1 MNSFG
6 NTAGKLSF
14 ALAAAAMAL
23 APVPAFAGW
32 KRITTEAT
40 DVGKGAFVVTP
51 QTEWSRWSSRPSKNG
66 EIWTQ
71 DGFGLN
77 MIHFIGMVGSGETL
91 FKDRQKKDR
100 PMPKVSGDML
110 VTDLAELFEAS
121 FSIEY
126 DVTKFDV
133 RALEP
138 AKLGGHDAIRMRY
151 EFAVPNDA
159 LTRVGEAR
167 IAMVGGKVYVVN
179 FIAPELH
186 YFGQSIAEVNA
197 MMDTLQIQ

>member
-1 MNSFG
+1 MK
-6 NTAGKLSF
+6 TAKKLSLAF
-14 ALAAAAMAL
+14 ATAAMAI
-23 APVPAFAGW
+23 APAPAFAGW

-51 QTEWSRWSSRPSKNG
+51 QTEWSRWSRRPSKNG

-77 MIHFIGMVGSGETL
+77 MVHFIGQVGDGETL
-91 FKDRQKKDR
+91 FKDRKKKER
-100 PMPKVSGDML
+100 PMPKVRGDML

-126 DVTKFDV
+126 DVTQFDV
-133 RALEP
+133 RAMEP
-138 AKLGGHDAIRMRY
+138 SKLGSHDAIKMTY
-151 EFAVPNDA
+151 EFALPNDA

-167 IAMVGGKVYVVN
+167 LAKVNGKVYLVN

-186 YFGQSIAEVNA
+186 YYDQSIGEVQA
-197 MMDTLQIQ
+197 MMDTLQIK

>member
-1 MNSFG
+1 MK
-6 NTAGKLSF
+6 TAGKFSI
-14 ALAAAAMAL
+14 ALAATAMAL
-23 APVPAFAGW
+23 APAPALAGW

-40 DVGKGAFVVTP
+40 DVGKGAFTVTP

-77 MIHFIGMVGSGETL
+77 MVHFIGEVGNGETL
-91 FKDRQKKDR
+91 FKDRKKKDR
-100 PMPKVSGDML
+100 PMPKVRGDMIA
-110 VTDLAELFEAS
+110 TDLAELFEAS

-126 DVTKFDV
+126 DVTQFDMTS
-133 RALEP
+133 LEP
-138 AKLGGHDAIRMRY
+138 AKLGGHDAVKMTF
-151 EFAVPNDA
+151 EFALPNDA

-167 IAMVGGKVYVVN
+167 LAMVGGKVYLVS

-186 YFGQSIAEVNA
+186 YFDQSIGEVRA
-197 MMDTLQIQ
+197 MMDTLQIH

>member
-1 MNSFG
+1 MK
-6 NTAGKLSF
+6 TAGKFSLAIATA
-14 ALAAAAMAL
+14 ALALLPAPAM
-23 APVPAFAGW
+23 AGW
-32 KRITTEAT
+32 KRITVAPT

-77 MIHFIGMVGSGETL
+77 MIHFIGQVGDGETL
-91 FKDRQKKDR
+91 FKDRAKKER
-100 PMPKVSGDML
+100 PMPKVRKDML

-126 DVTKFDV
+126 DVTQFDV
-133 RALEP
+133 RAMEP
-138 AKLGGHDAIRMRY
+138 TKLGGHDGIRVTY
-151 EFAVPNDA
+151 EFALPNDA

-167 IAMVGGKVYVVN
+167 LAMVGGKVYAVN

-186 YFGQSIAEVNA
+186 YFDRSIGEVQS
-197 MMDTLQIQ
+197 MMDTLQLR